1 MRDNIDDEDIKW
13 PFVGLGRFYQGQTNY
28 QETEKWDKDCLSV
41 CKRRFG
47 EEHPDVASSMN
58 NLAELYRKQGKYEA
72 AEPLYVDAIKI
83 LETVLGNEH
92 PWTIT
97 IRNNYQI
104 MLDKM
109 S

>member
-1 MRDNIDDEDIKW
+1 
-13 PFVGLGRFYQGQTNY
+13 
-28 QETEKWDKDCLSV
+28 
-41 CKRRFG
+41 
-47 EEHPDVASSMN
+47 MN
-58 NLAELYRKQGKYEA
+58 NLAALYRIQGKYEA

-97 IRNNYQI
+97 VRNNYQI
-104 MLDKM
+104 MLDEM

>member
-1 MRDNIDDEDIKW
+1 
-13 PFVGLGRFYQGQTNY
+13 
-28 QETEKWDKDCLSV
+28 
-41 CKRRFG
+41 
-47 EEHPDVASSMN
+47 MN
-58 NLAELYRKQGKYEA
+58 NLAELYRKQGKYEAAEPLYVDALAMRKKLLGEEHPDVAQSMNNLAALYRIQGKYEA

-97 IRNNYQI
+97 VRNNYQI
-104 MLDKM
+104 MLDEM

>member
-1 MRDNIDDEDIKW
+1 MNN
-13 PFVGLGRFYQGQTNY
+13 LAALYYSQGKY
-28 QETEKWDKDCLSV
+28 EVAEPLYVDALAISKKLL
-41 CKRRFG
+41 G
-47 EEHPDVASSMN
+47 EEHPDVALSMN
-58 NLAELYRKQGKYEA
+58 NLAALYRIQGKYEA

-97 IRNNYQI
+97 VRNNYQI
-104 MLDKM
+104 MLDEM